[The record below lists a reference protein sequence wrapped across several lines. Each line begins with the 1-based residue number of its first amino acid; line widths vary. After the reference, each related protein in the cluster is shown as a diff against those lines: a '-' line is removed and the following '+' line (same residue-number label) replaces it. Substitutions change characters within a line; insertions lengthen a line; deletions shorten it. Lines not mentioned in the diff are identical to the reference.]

1 VPVADAPPAASPP
14 PKSAT
19 ARRFTPEQKAE
30 AVRLADELGS
40 DSEAARQ
47 SGTTSV
53 SLKTWRKSGTTS
65 VSLKTWRKSGHGKR
79 PKSVNG
85 TAENRGAKRADAHE
99 GPQVKCPVCNAKV
112 PIVGEP
118 GVESRATAIREH
130 YKTSPDCQTA
140 LRARHA

>member
-1 VPVADAPPAASPP
+1 MPVADAPPAASPP

-47 SGTTSV
+47 
-53 SLKTWRKSGTTS
+53 SGTTS